1 MPKTLALEQLDLRDH
16 IRPGDTITWGQ
27 AAAEPLA
34 LTTALVEQRSRLGG
48 INAFVGI
55 SWHDTVSPAYCDHI
69 AYRSY
74 CGTGNNR
81 LLARAAKLD
90 ILPVHY
96 SSFER
101 SLSAVVDVLFLQL
114 APGRAPGT
122 FSFGLACEYLWPL
135 VRSARVVIAE
145 VNSELPATRSTVEIS
160 PEDIDIVVH
169 TSRKPMAPPAAEP
182 DALQSA
188 IARNVAALVP
198 DGATLQIGLGSL
210 PSAILSALKSH
221 RHLGVHTGLFVDG
234 LTDLIEAGVIDNSL
248 KTIDTG
254 ISVAGLIAG
263 TDQTFEICNA
273 PDLLRLAP
281 TSYTHALATIGRLKR
296 FAAINSAL
304 EVDLGGQ
311 ANTETIGKDYVG
323 AVGGGTDFARG
334 AAASKNGLPIVA
346 LPAARRLRDGTLKSS
361 IVPRL
366 NGPASIARSDAG
378 IVVTEYGHADL
389 RGLGLAERARRL
401 LAIAHP
407 DLREGLEREMRD
419 RSDPET
425 AR

>member
-1 MPKTLALEQLDLRDH
+1 MPKTVALEELDLIDY

-34 LTTALVEQRSRLGG
+34 LTTALVEQRARLGG
-48 INAFVGI
+48 VNAFVGI
-55 SWHDTVSPAYCDHI
+55 SWYDTVSPAYCDHI

-81 LLARAAKLD
+81 LIASVGKLD

-101 SLSAVVDVLFLQL
+101 SLSGVVDVLFLQL
-114 APGRAPGT
+114 APGRAPGKL
-122 FSFGLACEYLWPL
+122 SFGLACEYLWPL
-135 VRSARVVIAE
+135 IQTARVVITE
-145 VNSELPATRSTVEIS
+145 INSELPATPSSFEIS

-169 TSRKPMAPPAAEP
+169 TSRKPMAPAAAEP
-182 DALQSA
+182 DALQST
-188 IARNVAALVP
+188 IARNVAALIP

-210 PSAILSALKSH
+210 PLAILGALKSH
-221 RHLGVHTGLFVDG
+221 RHLGVHTGLFMDG
-234 LTDLIEAGVIDNSL
+234 LTDLIEAGVIDNSRKSMDL
-248 KTIDTG
+248 G

-263 TDQTFEICNA
+263 TDRTFDICNA
-273 PDLLRLAP
+273 SNLLRLAP
-281 TSYTHALATIGRLKR
+281 TSYTHALATLGRHER

-304 EVDLGGQ
+304 EVDVSGQ

-334 AAASKNGLPIVA
+334 AAASKDGLPIIA

-378 IVVTEYGHADL
+378 IVVTEYGSADL
-389 RGLGLAERARRL
+389 RGLGLAERAHRL

-407 DLREGLEREMRD
+407 DVRETLERDMRD
-419 RSDPET
+419 HGDP
-425 AR
+425 